1 MMEKRI
7 VTAALWLIPFLTGC
21 QGNEK
26 KLKVHEP
33 VKVKA
38 VSIQNNTYVN
48 PKQYSGTVEEENG
61 TSLSFA
67 TAGTIQTMHVCLGQQ
82 VNAGQL
88 IATLDPT
95 PMQNS
100 YQAAKAVLE
109 QAEDAYRRMKEL
121 HDKGSLPDMKWVEVQ
136 SKLEQAHSMEQIA
149 KRKLDD
155 CKLHAPFSGVIA
167 EKNREAG
174 ENVAP
179 GMSVAR
185 LVTASSLVVK
195 ISVPETEMSFV
206 STGQKAEIAITALGG
221 KTFIAKIV
229 EKGVVANP
237 LSRTYEVK
245 LKLENPDKEIMSG
258 MVTEVSLQPSK
269 TDSQEICVI
278 PAHVVQIDEHNQS
291 FVWSVKDGKA
301 HKNIIVC
308 DEYMADGVI
317 VSSGLSANDSIIVEG
332 QQKVCEGTEVTL

>member
-1 MMEKRI
+1 MMRKRI
-7 VTAALWLIPFLTGC
+7 VIATLWLIPFLTGC
-21 QGNEK
+21 QGNEE

-33 VKVKA
+33 VKVKV
-38 VSIQNNTYVN
+38 VSVQTETYAS
-48 PKQYSGTVEEENG
+48 PKRYSGTVEEKNG

-67 TAGTIQTMHVCLGQQ
+67 TAGTVQTIHVRLGQQ

-95 PMQNS
+95 STQNS
-100 YQAAKAVLE
+100 YQAAQAVLE

-136 SKLEQAHSMEQIA
+136 SKLEQARSMEQIA

-155 CKLHAPFSGVIA
+155 CKLYAPFPGIIA
-167 EKNREAG
+167 EKSMEAG

-195 ISVPETEMSFV
+195 ISVPETEMNSV
-206 STGQKAEIAITALGG
+206 QTGQKAEMTIKSLEGE
-221 KTFIAKIV
+221 TFIAQVI

-245 LKLENPDKEIMSG
+245 LKLEKSDEAIMPG
-258 MVTEVSLQPSK
+258 MVAEVSLRPYK
-269 TDSQEICVI
+269 TDSRNLCVI
-278 PAHVVQIDEHNQS
+278 PAHIVQIDERNQS

-301 HKNIIVC
+301 HKSIIVC